1 MSKYRVCEES
11 IGMIKMKQLV
21 KEQQPSIEIMDI
33 QKDLKKV
40 QGMLIEMEKKL
51 MKLEPKLD
59 QDRGVKELDPNFF
72 TKNDIDEIPSK
83 PKE

>member
-1 MSKYRVCEES
+1 MTIRLQDMVKKKR
-11 IGMIKMKQLV
+11 LV

-33 QKDLKKV
+33 MKDLKKV

-59 QDRGVKELDPNFF
+59 QDRGVKELDPNFL
-72 TKNDIDEIPSK
+72 KDIEKDDQPNK
-83 PKE
+83 RPQ

>member
-1 MSKYRVCEES
+1 MKYTMTIRLQDMV
-11 IGMIKMKQLV
+11 KKKRLV

-59 QDRGVKELDPNFF
+59 QDRGVKELDPNLF
-72 TKNDIDEIPSK
+72 KDLEKDDH
-83 PKE
+83 PKKRPE

>member
-1 MSKYRVCEES
+1 MTIRLQDMVKKKR
-11 IGMIKMKQLV
+11 LV

-83 PKE
+83 PK

>member
-1 MSKYRVCEES
+1 MCEES

-21 KEQQPSIEIMDI
+21 KEQQPRIEIMDI

-59 QDRGVKELDPNFF
+59 QDRGVKELDPNLF
-72 TKNDIDEIPSK
+72 KDLEKDDH
-83 PKE
+83 PKKRPE

>member
-1 MSKYRVCEES
+1 MTIRLQDMVKKKR
-11 IGMIKMKQLV
+11 LV

-72 TKNDIDEIPSK
+72 TKNDIDEIQSK